1 MKDILLVGFGAIG
14 AVCSLALKRGGKARV
29 TVVARSNYDV
39 IKNQGAIFHSSTY
52 GEIQGWRPDRLCK
65 SVAEAADR
73 SYSHVFIAS
82 KAVPELTKTP
92 EILAPFLRAPYADKY
107 PQPTYVLLQNGLGVE
122 KDLYKAIVSLDK
134 GEPRVVGTSMHIGA
148 NLSKPNEVVH
158 TISGSIS
165 IGLYRLDDMTT
176 MKNAAEEAS
185 ILNEIEDMLSAG
197 GIKVEVVPQIRWDK
211 FLKNVRNVALSSIAT
226 LTRYPLSA
234 FYRPPPTQETGPYE
248 PYVHPVTKDKIATY
262 TLPNVKAV
270 MLEMLALGHAIGI
283 PDSKEG
289 FTTSHIEDNIMSAIS
304 LHGRAH
310 SAHKP
315 SMLLDMENGLPLE
328 VEPILGEVVRL
339 AEQYKVDIPVGAN
352 ACQSCIEAD
361 QKCSAH
367 R

>member
-107 PQPTYVLLQNGLGVE
+107 PQPTYVLLQNGLEVE
-122 KDLYKAIVSLDK
+122 KDLYKAIVNLDK

-158 TISGSIS
+158 TISGPIS
-165 IGLYRLDDMTT
+165 IGLYRPDDTATT
-176 MKNAAEEAS
+176 KNTAEEAS
-185 ILNEIEDMLSAG
+185 VLNETEDMISAG
-197 GIKVEVVPQIRWDK
+197 GIKVEVVPQIRWAK
-211 FLKNVRNVALSSIAT
+211 FRKNIINVTFASITA
-226 LTRYPLSA
+226 LTRYPLPA
-234 FYRPPPTQETGPYE
+234 LYRPPPTQETGPYE
-248 PYVHPVTKDKIATY
+248 PFVHPVTKDKIATY

-283 PDSKEG
+283 PDWNEG
-289 FTTSHIEDNIMSAIS
+289 ITTSHIEATLKLVIS
-304 LHGRAH
+304 LHERAD
-310 SAHKP
+310 SVHKP
-315 SMLLDMENGLPLE
+315 SMMLDVENGLPLE

-339 AEQYKVDIPVGAN
+339 AEQYKVDIPVGVN
-352 ACQSCIEAD
+352 ACQSRG
-361 QKCSAH
+361 S
-367 R
+367 